1 MAYQVRGPAAA
12 PVRLSSG
19 AVERLRRQANDVG
32 GGGGDASEQNLC
44 CASQSYNFELQ
55 IELANNSGAIL
66 GDWNELT
73 RKVQGGI
80 SGHGSKGLIK
90 AIVRGQTF
98 SADIAVAM
106 RDARQ
111 TVDIRAESGDLSM
124 VSIVLRR
131 AG

>member
-1 MAYQVRGPAAA
+1 M
-12 PVRLSSG
+12 SSG

-32 GGGGDASEQNLC
+32 GGGDALEQNLC

-66 GDWNELT
+66 GDWNELM

-80 SGHGSKGLIK
+80 SRHRSKGLIK

-106 RDARQ
+106 RGARQ